1 MKNRHSTGGGRR
13 GGGPIRFLA
22 LCAGVA
28 GALFLRV
35 EAHGSK
41 AGAAGPGGALRTTR
55 AVLDAAGGAMRGPSA
70 FRIRSASLGSGFQT
84 GVSRGGVRLSSG
96 FLQPSRAAP
105 VPALAGDFN
114 GDGGVDFD
122 DFFLFAAAFGSR
134 ERRFDLDGDGG
145 VDFDDFFLFA
155 AAFGQK
161 R

>member
-1 MKNRHSTGGGRR
+1 MEIRHSTEGGRPGR
-13 GGGPIRFLA
+13 GPIRLIA

-35 EAHGSK
+35 EAHGFE
-41 AGAAGPGGALRTTR
+41 AGAADPGGAIRTTR

-70 FRIRSASLGSGFQT
+70 FQIRSASLGSGLQT

-96 FLQPSRAAP
+96 FLQSPRAAP
-105 VPALAGDFN
+105 VPAPLAGDFN
-114 GDGGVDFD
+114 GD
-122 DFFLFAAAFGSR
+122 
-134 ERRFDLDGDGG
+134 ER